1 MNQNAVILPRVGHI
15 HGRTIA
21 DNFKSKSIDLSVIS
35 TYIILALYRAGA
47 RMLSKRCN
55 ALSLTFYRRRSRR
68 VMMVLVE
75 APLIKFLHQ
84 HPTPTSISTG
94 HSP

>member
-1 MNQNAVILPRVGHI
+1 
-15 HGRTIA
+15 
-21 DNFKSKSIDLSVIS
+21 
-35 TYIILALYRAGA
+35 
-47 RMLSKRCN
+47 MLSKRRN

-94 HSP
+94 HSDPHSDT

>member
-1 MNQNAVILPRVGHI
+1 
-15 HGRTIA
+15 
-21 DNFKSKSIDLSVIS
+21 
-35 TYIILALYRAGA
+35 
-47 RMLSKRCN
+47 MLSKRCN

-68 VMMVLVE
+68 EMMVLVE
-75 APLIKFLHQ
+75 APLIKFLYQ